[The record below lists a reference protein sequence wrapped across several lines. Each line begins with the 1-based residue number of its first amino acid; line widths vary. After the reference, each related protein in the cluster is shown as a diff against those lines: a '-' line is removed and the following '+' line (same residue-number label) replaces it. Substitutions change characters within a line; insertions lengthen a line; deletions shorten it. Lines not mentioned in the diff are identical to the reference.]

1 MRPLVHHVPSFA
13 DRSYLT
19 LALSRK
25 AAARHERTLEG
36 VGCTLREAR
45 GQGAVRASPLLE
57 ECASARP

>member
-45 GQGAVRASPLLE
+45 GPNHAKIPFTLVRN
-57 ECASARP
+57 